1 MLCPSRSL
9 QEGSRHAPTRRSS
22 GGRACLKPQSKTA
35 FNQYLAALTEPLYE
49 GWFLAL
55 FNLLYSTLP
64 VLYIGLFEQDVS
76 AERSLELP
84 ELYIAG
90 QKEELFNYWVI
101 LQAIAH
107 GTATSLVNFFM
118 TLWVSQNSAGP
129 VSLSDYQSFAVVVAL
144 SSLLSITMEVILITR
159 YWTVLSVLAIFLS
172 LCFYVVMTS
181 LTQSMWLFKH
191 SPKNFP
197 FLYADLNVLTQPPIM
212 LVILLN
218 VSLNTLPMLAFRVIY
233 QALKKPQRKEEVEK
247 VTSEEII
254 AVEPVPC
261 IRRESPA
268 RRSSYAFSHREGY
281 ADLITQGTIL
291 RRSPGVNSDM
301 LVDHTMPPDEPS
313 GSMKES
319 SWYPRKMSFLGRKRH
334 SHHGKVS
341 SEDMQPP
348 SEEKLTYS
356 PESLPPTEMPLSAL
370 ESQMTS
376 VESQTLPS
384 SQLSLQS
391 QPAYLPQE
399 KTSLWNI
406 RKLSWKN
413 WPYVWQKEPEPRR
426 EGILPVSSSNLS
438 AVMETVPPSA
448 KGSSIS
454 EQPMEVEP
462 SPVEREPSP
471 MEWLPEPSGDQA
483 APNLA
488 EQLPWPLGHQ

>member
-1 MLCPSRSL
+1 MLWRRKWQPTPVFLPGKSHGLRSL
-9 QEGSRHAPTRRSS
+9 A
-22 GGRACLKPQSKTA
+22 
-35 FNQYLAALTEPLYE
+35 LYE

-84 ELYIAG
+84 ELYITG

-107 GTATSLVNFFM
+107 GTATSLVNFFV
-118 TLWVSQNSAGP
+118 TLWVSQDSAGP
-129 VSLSDYQSFAVVVAL
+129 VSLSDYQSFSVVVAL
-144 SSLLSITMEVILITR
+144 SNLLSITMEVILITK
-159 YWTVLSVLAIFLS
+159 YWTVLSLLAIFLS
-172 LCFYVVMTS
+172 LFFYVIMTS
-181 LTQSMWLFKH
+181 LTQSMWLFKRF
-191 SPKNFP
+191 PKNFP
-197 FLYADLNVLTQPPIM
+197 FLYADFNVLSQPPIM

-218 VSLNTLPMLAFRVIY
+218 VSLNTLPVLAFRVIY

-247 VTSEEII
+247 GTSEEVIT
-254 AVEPVPC
+254 VEPVPC
-261 IRRESPA
+261 IHRESRA

-319 SWYPRKMSFLGRKRH
+319 LWYPRKMSFLGRKRH

-348 SEEKLTYS
+348 SEEKLPYS
-356 PESLPPTEMPLSAL
+356 PQNLLPTEIPLSAL
-370 ESQMTS
+370 DSQTTS

-413 WPYVWQKEPEPRR
+413 WSYIWQKEPEPRR

-438 AVMETVPPSA
+438 SVMETVPPSA

-483 APNLA
+483 APDLA
-488 EQLPWPLGHQ
+488 E